1 METIAVVLMVAL
13 FIILMVFVF
22 STALLTPI
30 LGKRNLLFVLAIG
43 FVVGIIGGLFFIAP
57 VVEDIPG
64 LATSFYL
71 STSNSVETLN
81 VDVSSNLDVN
91 QFIENTRKLD
101 GVKSVTVNGV
111 TMKTAAFNDGWKT
124 TFQNR
129 IPVAVKG
136 VKSVQIPSSDTLEVQ
151 IQDGYNTPDTVKRL
165 GAWIM
170 LVSGTAVRY
179 SLAHATIQVE
189 SSKVYSVSNE
199 LSKDA
204 VVKEVKGPT
213 HDKINYIKSI
223 IPNKF
228 NVVLFCGV
236 IGLLTGLAGVFVD
249 TLIGL
254 INNLKERVK
263 KKEKG

>member
-1 METIAVVLMVAL
+1 
-13 FIILMVFVF
+13 
-22 STALLTPI
+22 
-30 LGKRNLLFVLAIG
+30 
-43 FVVGIIGGLFFIAP
+43 
-57 VVEDIPG
+57 
-64 LATSFYL
+64 
-71 STSNSVETLN
+71 
-81 VDVSSNLDVN
+81 
-91 QFIENTRKLD
+91 
-101 GVKSVTVNGV
+101 

-213 HDKINYIKSI
+213 QDKINYIKSI

-249 TLIGL
+249 TLIDL
-254 INNLKERVK
+254 INNIKERVK